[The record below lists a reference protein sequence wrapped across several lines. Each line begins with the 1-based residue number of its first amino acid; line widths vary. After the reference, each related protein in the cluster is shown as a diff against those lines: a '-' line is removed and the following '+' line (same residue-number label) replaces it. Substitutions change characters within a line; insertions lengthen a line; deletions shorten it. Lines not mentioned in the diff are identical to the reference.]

1 MDSLSRGA
9 RSGSNTFGGP
19 ESAVIGEL
27 VDGRFFPGKFGT
39 HHVKSRLPTGGGEVS
54 EDLFAVRQVH
64 ECSAGFVLEIT
75 VAELKESGVL
85 LAAGPAQFFEAP
97 EGAFGGSGVAVVS
110 GE

>member
-9 RSGSNTFGGP
+9 RSGSNTLGGP

-27 VDGRFFPGKFGT
+27 VDGRFFSGKFGT

-75 VAELKESGVL
+75 VAELEELGFCW
-85 LAAGPAQFFEAP
+85 PRAQRSFSRRQRAR
-97 EGAFGGSGVAVVS
+97 SVGVAS
-110 GE
+110 RS